1 MYIYAISKKEKKKKY
16 VYICQCDNWL
26 GLFSIMTSQDVSL
39 FLMFLFEVLII
50 ANIYILDHNYL
61 SSCYKQ
67 WEESLIH
74 MKLIASLDRRGV
86 EGSRVEG
93 GRVS

>member
-1 MYIYAISKKEKKKKY
+1 MAI
-16 VYICQCDNWL
+16 VD
-26 GLFSIMTSQDVSL
+26 MTSEDVSL
-39 FLMFLFEVLII
+39 FLMFLLEVLII
-50 ANIYILDHNYL
+50 ANIYIYIYIPDHNYL

-74 MKLIASLDRRGV
+74 MRLITCLDGWRV

-93 GRVS
+93 EKVSEITLFWCFLREKGRDLEGF

>member
-1 MYIYAISKKEKKKKY
+1 
-16 VYICQCDNWL
+16 
-26 GLFSIMTSQDVSL
+26 
-39 FLMFLFEVLII
+39 MFLLEVLII